1 MTAREVEPMIR
12 SIARLAL
19 PAVAGLFVAC
29 VVVQVFLAGLG
40 VFDSPAAFV
49 THREFGWLFGW
60 LTLVML
66 VLALV
71 GRAPR
76 RITGSVVL
84 LLVLFALQ
92 SVLVVVRTDLPAVA
106 ALHPL
111 NGFAILALGWMT
123 ARASWRVRRVSSAP
137 AASLPVAAHAP
148 VSGATLERS
157 SNRG

>member
-1 MTAREVEPMIR
+1 MTARQVEWMIR

-29 VVVQVFLAGLG
+29 VVIQVLLAGLG
-40 VFDSPAAFV
+40 VFESPVAFL
-49 THREFGWLFGW
+49 THREFGYLFGW
-60 LTLVML
+60 LTLMML

-71 GRAPR
+71 GPAPR

-92 SVLVVVRTDLPAVA
+92 SVLIGVRTDLPAVA

-123 ARASWRVRRVSSAP
+123 ARASWRVRRVSSTPAESPAVTIHAP
-137 AASLPVAAHAP
+137 ASSA
-148 VSGATLERS
+148 GLERS